1 LNSTQSSLYRKADPV
16 TPVLQKL
23 GLQRPFEL
31 LLHLPLRYVDETTVY
46 PLNTLKPGTYTL
58 AEGKIAH
65 VAQKPKYLEVAFEDH
80 TDKARLVFFQAHW
93 VKQKLKVGAHIRIAG
108 EARHGL
114 FGLEFIHPR
123 ILAPQKP
130 LRKTLTPIYPMVAGL
145 TQKDIEKAITHVLD
159 GCFEDTISLPHWI
172 SLEAALKTIHQPP
185 PEALH
190 LLNEKQ
196 HPAFL
201 RVALDELIALHL
213 ALRSGLKENQKA
225 PTFQSAGLLR
235 QAFLQT
241 LPFTLTPGQKKA
253 LTEIEQDLSKD
264 IPMHRL
270 LQGDV
275 GSGKTVVATLA
286 SLLAVEA
293 GFQVAWMAPTEILAE
308 QHFEKLF
315 AWLSPLGI
323 KVGLLSA
330 GMSAAHKKQTLEATM
345 RGDLA
350 IVCGTHALI
359 EDGVR
364 FTRLGLIVIDEQHRF
379 GVDQR
384 LRLRQKGCG
393 VHQLMVTATPIP
405 RTLAL
410 SYYSD
415 LDVSVIAERPAG
427 RQAIATKLIH
437 AQKREELLAWIG
449 QKLRQGEQ
457 GYWVCP
463 LVEASEEL
471 DLQAAMDTFADF
483 QQRFEGVGLIHGKM
497 KSLEKGQA
505 MRNFAEGKTRL
516 LVATTVIEV
525 GIDVPEATFM
535 VIEHAERLGLSQLH
549 QLRGRIGRGAQ
560 KSVCVLL
567 YYPPLSEDAKTRL
580 KVIYDHQDG
589 FAIAEEDLRLR
600 GPGEL
605 AGIRQSGLPELKV
618 ADFSNTTLVEEAL
631 AIAKQL
637 PQDVAAKHLQ
647 RWYGEKLTYLTA

>member
-1 LNSTQSSLYRKADPV
+1 
-16 TPVLQKL
+16 
-23 GLQRPFEL
+23 
-31 LLHLPLRYVDETTVY
+31 
-46 PLNTLKPGTYTL
+46 
-58 AEGKIAH
+58 
-65 VAQKPKYLEVAFEDH
+65 
-80 TDKARLVFFQAHW
+80 
-93 VKQKLKVGAHIRIAG
+93 
-108 EARHGL
+108 
-114 FGLEFIHPR
+114 
-123 ILAPQKP
+123 
-130 LRKTLTPIYPMVAGL
+130 
-145 TQKDIEKAITHVLD
+145 
-159 GCFEDTISLPHWI
+159 
-172 SLEAALKTIHQPP
+172 
-185 PEALH
+185 
-190 LLNEKQ
+190 
-196 HPAFL
+196 L

-330 GMSAAHKKQTLEATM
+330 GMSAAHKKHTLEATM

-364 FTRLGLIVIDEQHRF
+364 FAHLGLIVIDEQHRF

-393 VHQLMVTATPIP
+393 VHQLMMTATPIP

-427 RQAIATKLIH
+427 RQAIATKYLMH
-437 AQKREELLAWIG
+437 RKGKSFWHGLGKSCAKANRATG
-449 QKLRQGEQ
+449 
-457 GYWVCP
+457 
-463 LVEASEEL
+463 
-471 DLQAAMDTFADF
+471 FAPW
-483 QQRFEGVGLIHGKM
+483 
-497 KSLEKGQA
+497 S
-505 MRNFAEGKTRL
+505 RL
-516 LVATTVIEV
+516 LKSS
-525 GIDVPEATFM
+525 TFKLPW
-535 VIEHAERLGLSQLH
+535 ILSQ
-549 QLRGRIGRGAQ
+549 I
-560 KSVCVLL
+560 SSNVLK
-567 YYPPLSEDAKTRL
+567 A
-580 KVIYDHQDG
+580 
-589 FAIAEEDLRLR
+589 
-600 GPGEL
+600 
-605 AGIRQSGLPELKV
+605 
-618 ADFSNTTLVEEAL
+618 
-631 AIAKQL
+631 
-637 PQDVAAKHLQ
+637 
-647 RWYGEKLTYLTA
+647 

>member
-1 LNSTQSSLYRKADPV
+1 
-16 TPVLQKL
+16 
-23 GLQRPFEL
+23 
-31 LLHLPLRYVDETTVY
+31 
-46 PLNTLKPGTYTL
+46 
-58 AEGKIAH
+58 
-65 VAQKPKYLEVAFEDH
+65 
-80 TDKARLVFFQAHW
+80 
-93 VKQKLKVGAHIRIAG
+93 
-108 EARHGL
+108 
-114 FGLEFIHPR
+114 
-123 ILAPQKP
+123 
-130 LRKTLTPIYPMVAGL
+130 M
-145 TQKDIEKAITHVLD
+145 
-159 GCFEDTISLPHWI
+159 
-172 SLEAALKTIHQPP
+172 
-185 PEALH
+185 
-190 LLNEKQ
+190 
-196 HPAFL
+196 

-225 PTFQSAGLLR
+225 PIFQSTGLLR

-253 LTEIEQDLSKD
+253 LAEIEQDLAKD

-330 GMSAAHKKQTLEATM
+330 GMSAAHKKQTLEAAM

-364 FTRLGLIVIDEQHRF
+364 FAHLGLIVIDEQHRF

-393 VHQLMVTATPIP
+393 VHQLMMTATPIP

-415 LDVSVIAERPAG
+415 LNVSVIAERPEG

-449 QKLRQGEQ
+449 EKLRQGER

-463 LVEASEEL
+463 LVEASDEL

-483 QQRFEGVGLIHGKM
+483 QQRFECVGLIHGKM

-631 AIAKQL
+631 AIAKHL
-637 PQDVAAKHLQ
+637 PQNVAARHLQ
-647 RWYGEKLTYLTA
+647 RWYGEKLSYLTA